1 MLHVPGIAAV
11 DDSLPFA
18 RDVGAGGS
26 EVTRTRGV
34 GLPVRGKARGEGAA
48 RTVGH
53 EHPCL
58 SVADSGRGP
67 DLHVDSFSLGSSF
80 RVDLRHRQGRH
91 PSGYPFQP
99 DLFSS
104 GAPRFGRGERPTDPI
119 TLDRAPYIAH
129 GVTGTGPRFGKRPE
143 VRDHWHR
150 TEDDPG
156 RPYRFTDAE
165 TLIDDFFAEV
175 EHTLRERGIGTT
187 VIAVEEDDS

>member
-34 GLPVRGKARGEGAA
+34 GLPVRGKARGEGVA
-48 RTVGH
+48 RTVRH

-91 PSGYPFQP
+91 PSGYPVQP

-104 GAPRFGRGERPTDPI
+104 AASAQRLSQPCDA
-119 TLDRAPYIAH
+119 DAH
-129 GVTGTGPRFGKRPE
+129 E
-143 VRDHWHR
+143 
-150 TEDDPG
+150 PG
-156 RPYRFTDAE
+156 MLIHAE
-165 TLIDDFFAEV
+165 EL
-175 EHTLRERGIGTT
+175 GGT
-187 VIAVEEDDS
+187 VIAVVSGRGSAPEVPLHALVLAPDCVRSSSEGLDSRLSDDKYPVRI